1 MFLLCNACCFCL
13 KLGAVGKVMEEK
25 GKKKPY
31 GKLDSE
37 MGAGLI

>member
-25 GKKKPY
+25 GKSLTGSYTRKW
-31 GKLDSE
+31 GWV
-37 MGAGLI
+37 

>member
-25 GKKKPY
+25 GKKPY

-37 MGAGLI
+37 TGAGLI